1 MIQHRIEDHPRR
13 YSADEPLEDSKP
25 LVVNDKHFLVESSCE
40 ARQHQESN
48 ESLKS
53 SSDVKLLPVSD
64 NAIDSTSTIKKKR
77 GRPTKRKLSESDK
90 KSLSNRKSIRKTGG
104 KKTQT
109 VHFSNKEGNSY
120 TSTDVSPEESKSSGT
135 ISPEADK
142 CNDQHSTRNSSEEN
156 LAELSKK
163 LDRRKVRMGNMAEE
177 AVRVKAEAALRE
189 LNLSRKIKSSSSPAK
204 WGIDS
209 MKFTKHMSTGMSSSP
224 VNGSP
229 SKARFASLVEKKWK
243 APSAATE
250 IDLRAPKPEPCDVNS
265 DVYDFR
271 DEDLDKKPFQQLKE
285 SHSPEVV
292 NSESNKLIKSINSNI
307 SGNLKKISQS
317 SKLSLDNS

>member
-13 YSADEPLEDSKP
+13 YSADEPREDSKP
-25 LVVNDKHFLVESSCE
+25 LVANEKHFLVESSCD
-40 ARQHQESN
+40 ARQH
-48 ESLKS
+48 ESLIS
-53 SSDVKLLPVSD
+53 NDVKLLPVSD
-64 NAIDSTSTIKKKR
+64 NAIDSTSTNKKKR

-90 KSLSNRKSIRKTGG
+90 KNPSNRKSIRKTGG

-109 VHFSNKEGNSY
+109 IHLINKEGDINNSA
-120 TSTDVSPEESKSSGT
+120 DVTQEESKSS
-135 ISPEADK
+135 PEA
-142 CNDQHSTRNSSEEN
+142 DQHSTRNSSEEN

-243 APSAATE
+243 APSAASAE
-250 IDLRAPKPEPCDVNS
+250 MELRAPKPEPRDVNS
-265 DVYDFR
+265 DIYDFR
-271 DEDLDKKPFQQLKE
+271 DEDLDKTPFQQLKE

>member
-13 YSADEPLEDSKP
+13 YSADEPREDSKP

-40 ARQHQESN
+40 ARQHQESH
-48 ESLKS
+48 ESLKN
-53 SSDVKLLPVSD
+53 SDVKLLPVSD
-64 NAIDSTSTIKKKR
+64 NAIDSTSTNKKKR

-90 KSLSNRKSIRKTGG
+90 KSPSNRKSIRKTGG

-109 VHFSNKEGNSY
+109 VHFSNKEGGSY
-120 TSTDVSPEESKSSGT
+120 TSTDVSREESKSSGT
-135 ISPEADK
+135 ISPDADK

-243 APSAATE
+243 APPAATE
-250 IDLRAPKPEPCDVNS
+250 IDLRAPKPEPHDVNS
-265 DVYDFR
+265 DIYDFR